1 MSYPSRAVTNQ
12 VRIRLCADLYAGS
25 QLLVMTA
32 PAVEHR
38 QAFGTPVSARGFAFA
53 LALGVALL
61 VLPVV
66 FVMHGCAIDL
76 SLAELTIP
84 GIFFSLTQRHT

>member
-1 MSYPSRAVTNQ
+1 MSYPSRAVTDQ
-12 VRIRLCADLYAGS
+12 VRIRLCTDLYAGS
-25 QLLVMTA
+25 QLSVMTS
-32 PAVEHR
+32 PAVER
-38 QAFGTPVSARGFAFA
+38 TQAFATPLPARGFAVA